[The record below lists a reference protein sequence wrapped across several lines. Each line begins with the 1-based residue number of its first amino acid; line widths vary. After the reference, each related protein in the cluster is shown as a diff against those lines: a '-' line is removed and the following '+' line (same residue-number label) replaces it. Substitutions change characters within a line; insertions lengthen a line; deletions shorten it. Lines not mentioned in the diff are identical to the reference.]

1 MFSLLSNFALGHLP
15 LTGKVACA
23 LKDVCGCA
31 GPLLDSRLSS
41 LLHTTSSSS
50 FASSTPGPGF

>member
-1 MFSLLSNFALGHLP
+1 MFSLLSNFASGLLP
-15 LTGKVACA
+15 PTGKAACA

-31 GPLLDSRLSS
+31 GPLLDSRLSF
-41 LLHTTSSSS
+41 LLHTSSSSS